1 MAVEWSINGGAT
13 NGIPAARPA
22 DAADFALFPFDASAA
37 DLRDPSKAVG
47 DGQGRG
53 GPPGDQA
60 ASRSR
65 PTSQL
70 DRDRPTRP
78 SSSACQPRLAA
89 RLEGDAAACE
99 FVKKAINIASPE
111 GKPSL
116 FIRVSDVGET
126 PEFRLIARDGQFIIT
141 KPTDDRPL
149 VAEIDG
155 LNEAGARLAVQRL
168 EHIARWTQIARL
180 SNPASTIQP
189 GDVKLTVLVDDR
201 EVSGA
206 KFDSSTNIRDGKAI
220 PPTFQV
226 SMTNNSQRT
235 LFCGLLDLTQRYRVD
250 AGLIRA
256 GCIKI
261 EPGQIAWANLGNPI
275 PATVPDEL
283 WKQGV
288 IEYKD
293 LLKLIVSHS
302 GVRRADAGAALA
314 GHAEID
320 YARRR
325 YQRHRRA
332 KAPSIT

>member
-1 MAVEWSINGGAT
+1 M
-13 NGIPAARPA
+13 
-22 DAADFALFPFDASAA
+22 
-37 DLRDPSKAVG
+37 
-47 DGQGRG
+47 
-53 GPPGDQA
+53 
-60 ASRSR
+60 
-65 PTSQL
+65 
-70 DRDRPTRP
+70 
-78 SSSACQPRLAA
+78 
-89 RLEGDAAACE
+89 
-99 FVKKAINIASPE
+99 
-111 GKPSL
+111 
-116 FIRVSDVGET
+116 
-126 PEFRLIARDGQFIIT
+126 IARDGRFIIT

-155 LNEAGARLAVQRL
+155 LNVAGARLAVQRL

-201 EVSGA
+201 EVSGREIRLEY
-206 KFDSSTNIRDGKAI
+206 NISDGKAI

-283 WKQGV
+283 WKLGV

-293 LLKLIVSHS
+293 LLKLIVSTQEFDARTLEQPS
-302 GVRRADAGAALA
+302 LDMPRSIMRDVGTKGIGGKGTLNYLMQRIQTRELVPDQPTAIDDWQATEVSFTTVRPLPPEPLAGAGKSLMLTGGVRVQGHPALRAIARLSTEPLA
-314 GHAEID
+314 T
-320 YARRR
+320 R
-325 YQRHRRA
+325 YLGN
-332 KAPSIT
+332 ITLPRLLSEDPEVCTSR